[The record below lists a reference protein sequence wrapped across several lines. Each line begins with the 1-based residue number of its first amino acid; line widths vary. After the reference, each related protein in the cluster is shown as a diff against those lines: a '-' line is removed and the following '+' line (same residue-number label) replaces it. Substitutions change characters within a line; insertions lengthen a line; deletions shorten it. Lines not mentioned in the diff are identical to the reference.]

1 MLGSLHRRVYTA
13 HVTLNFLYMSK
24 MSPAKSVGHHPWFK
38 EALPRE
44 FLILGNCREIAQ
56 HPPTLSV
63 QLQHSLL
70 DARLVPCKE
79 DTTALNSVTPCTSR
93 DTSQCLDFTAT
104 GKLQRHTFQGR
115 RLLQAISRT
124 QHRVSSGSGEVGHT
138 RNTCGNARQKPGS
151 GRADPT

>member
-1 MLGSLHRRVYTA
+1 MSTA
-13 HVTLNFLYMSK
+13 PVTPHFLYMSK

-44 FLILGNCREIAQ
+44 FLILGNCIEIAQ

-79 DTTALNSVTPCTSR
+79 DATALNSVTPCTSG

-104 GKLQRHTFQGR
+104 GKLQGHTFQGR
-115 RLLQAISRT
+115 HLLQAVSTT
-124 QHRVSSGSGEVGHT
+124 QHQVSSGSGEVGHT
-138 RNTCGNARQKPGS
+138 RNTHGNARQKPGS